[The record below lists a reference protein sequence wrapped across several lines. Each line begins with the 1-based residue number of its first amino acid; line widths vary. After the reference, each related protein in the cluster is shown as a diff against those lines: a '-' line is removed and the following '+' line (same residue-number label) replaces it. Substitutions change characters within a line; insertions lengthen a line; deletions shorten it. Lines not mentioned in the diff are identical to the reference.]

1 MYKVTTKRCRE
12 KRPNKQCTI
21 FGHFTKE
28 TYKWPTST
36 ISGNMYNTGYLRE
49 IANENSHELP
59 TSCPQRKL
67 KMKRLTVPNV
77 GKGGGVGGILI
88 YYR

>member
-12 KRPNKQCTI
+12 KRPNKQCTQYLD
-21 FGHFTKE
+21 TSQRE

-77 GKGGGVGGILI
+77 GKEVE
-88 YYR
+88 